1 VVPSRVA
8 DPKMDYGRR
17 DGNGGN
23 RRVRK
28 DHGQE
33 ISDRGYGLGFTL
45 VTDNEKEFTRVRD
58 LARENWLR

>member
-1 VVPSRVA
+1 
-8 DPKMDYGRR
+8 MDYGRR